1 MNILV
6 LVYSKNNFGAKYLH
20 FGFIIADA
28 CWCWLLPPKLSSTD
42 TQVSAADMVDMY
54 GGYYIRLRSFAG
66 VHASYM
72 MPLYLLMPPLS
83 TSPSLL

>member
-1 MNILV
+1 LV
-6 LVYSKNNFGAKYLH
+6 LVYSKNNLEAKYLH
-20 FGFIIADA
+20 FGFIIADV
-28 CWCWLLPPKLSSTD
+28 CWCWLLSPKLRSTD

-54 GGYYIRLRSFAG
+54 GGYYIRSRSFTG

-72 MPLYLLMPPLS
+72 MPLSLLLPPMS